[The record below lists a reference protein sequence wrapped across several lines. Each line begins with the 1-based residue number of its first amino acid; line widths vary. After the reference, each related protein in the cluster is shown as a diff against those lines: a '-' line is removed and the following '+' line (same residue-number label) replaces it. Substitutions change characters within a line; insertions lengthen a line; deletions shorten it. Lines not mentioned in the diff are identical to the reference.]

1 MDVKAY
7 QKVLGL
13 LKAVPDLSPL
23 LHLPEVKTISL
34 IFQWNLHGLIS
45 EIHEV
50 RCRALFESRQRPQ
63 PGEINY
69 FPAKRTDDL
78 SDELESIQ
86 AKLSSL
92 SENFGDEAKWHGRC
106 DEAIAWYSEAL
117 ALTGCPS
124 DLATPKLEGNAAI
137 PPMKDK
143 AISERLATLSR
154 CPQCIAHLLAKRSE
168 SKARMMAWAD
178 ALTDATRAIE
188 SDPSYPWGYERKFV
202 ALHAQENFEEA
213 VRTLRDMSSKFM
225 DTGALEIYQVRNYSE
240 TINEINGQI
249 NAIFDKSPFA
259 LIDVEDGHL
268 YNQEKQ
274 RSMFEKDP
282 IYYTLVSE
290 SSISTV
296 PDMNH
301 IKDVVEG
308 YFCYVMF
315 SHTWEGEEPSFEVVS
330 KTPVYELASSPL
342 NQKLRKFCETVRD
355 DYKPYR
361 WSWSDT
367 CCIDKTDRDIFEKSI
382 RFMYKWYHNSALTLV
397 LLAHPSKS
405 NPPNSPYLEH
415 NRWMFR
421 SWTLQELLA
430 PKLIRFYNRNWD
442 LYLKGGNFN
451 HKTLPELQGA
461 MVGVEDALRDDF
473 SPAALT
479 VRQRLRLASTRHAT
493 VKVDIAYALIG
504 IFSSD
509 IDVQYTRE
517 GEVALGLLL
526 QEIVNRQ
533 GDITVLDWIGTPS
546 KFNSSVP
553 TDLTV
558 YKSGT
563 YKPYE
568 LSSITHDMVDQRERA
583 FHDTSL
589 KEEATSLHNLLSTLG
604 LPRFADRR
612 LSLPSIVFPVTGIQR
627 DVSSGAR
634 DQGTITYIAS
644 TIALGEVRFRTK
656 DTFFSKPLK
665 GRVVLVYPWIRD
677 LLVQT
682 RDHARGKHTKHTRAL
697 RLIMHLE
704 QGFRALLFAEHCDQ
718 QYRRVAAD
726 EEIFLPAHELT
737 SLEDI
742 NIEVLEIWEKS

>member
-1 MDVKAY
+1 M
-7 QKVLGL
+7 
-13 LKAVPDLSPL
+13 
-23 LHLPEVKTISL
+23 E
-34 IFQWNLHGLIS
+34 
-45 EIHEV
+45 E
-50 RCRALFESRQRPQ
+50 R
-63 PGEINY
+63 
-69 FPAKRTDDL
+69 
-78 SDELESIQ
+78 
-86 AKLSSL
+86 
-92 SENFGDEAKWHGRC
+92 
-106 DEAIAWYSEAL
+106 
-117 ALTGCPS
+117 
-124 DLATPKLEGNAAI
+124 
-137 PPMKDK
+137 
-143 AISERLATLSR
+143 AISQRLVTFSR
-154 CPQCIAHLLAKRSE
+154 CPQCIAHLFAKRSE
-168 SKARMMAWAD
+168 LKAKTTAWAD
-178 ALTDATRAIE
+178 ALKDARWVWIFFSLLHISYRSSPITNLNIQAIE
-188 SDPSYPWGYERKFV
+188 TDPSYPWGHERKFV
-202 ALHAQENFEEA
+202 ALHAEGQFEEA
-213 VRTLRDMSSKFM
+213 VKTLRDLSSKFM
-225 DTGALEIYQVRNYSE
+225 DTHALEIYRKWYPIPNFRHSYCSVEIRSYSE

-249 NAIFDKSPFA
+249 NAIFDKSPFV
-259 LIDVEDGHL
+259 LINVEDGHL
-268 YNQEKQ
+268 CNQEKQ
-274 RSMFEKDP
+274 RCMFEQDP
-282 IYYTLVSE
+282 IYYMLVSE
-290 SSISTV
+290 SSISMV
-296 PDMNH
+296 PDINH
-301 IKDVVEG
+301 IKDVVDE

-330 KTPVYELASSPL
+330 KTPVYELPPSPL

-367 CCIDKTDRDIFEKSI
+367 CCIDKMDRDVFEKSI

-397 LLAHPSKS
+397 LLAHLSKS
-405 NPPNSPYLEH
+405 NPPNSPHLEH

-421 SWTLQELLA
+421 AWTLQELLA
-430 PKLIRFYNRNWD
+430 PKVIRFYKRDWD

-461 MVGVEDALRDDF
+461 MIGVENVLRDDF
-473 SPAALT
+473 SPASLT
-479 VRQRLRLASTRHAT
+479 VRQRLRLASTRDAT

-533 GDITVLDWIGTPS
+533 GDITVLDWVGTPS

-553 TDLTV
+553 TNLSV
-558 YKSGT
+558 YKDGP
-563 YKPYE
+563 YKPYK
-568 LSSITHDMVDQRERA
+568 LSPVTDDMVDQRERE
-583 FHDTSL
+583 FHDTSV

-612 LSLPSIVFPVTGIQR
+612 LSLPSITFPITDIKR
-627 DVSSGAR
+627 ASSDAH
-634 DQGTITYIAS
+634 DEGTRAITYLAS
-644 TIALGEVRFRTK
+644 TVALGEVRFKTK
-656 DTFFSKPLK
+656 DIFFSKPLK

-704 QGFRALLFAEHCDQ
+704 QGFRALLFAEDSDQ

-726 EEIFLPAHELT
+726 EEISVPAHELT